1 MGVCFSAIRV
11 TGASSS
17 RQTNNNNKKACKK
30 TQENKPATNTNTNTK
45 RRTTTGSVPCGKR
58 TEFGYAKD
66 FHERYSIG
74 KLLGHGQ
81 FGYTYVAIDKVN
93 GDRVAVKRLD
103 KTKVLSFT
111 RGFNSNQSIICS
123 IVLNFISTTI
133 YYSLDSSIFDS
144 PKRKVWDLFFQF

>member
-1 MGVCFSAIRV
+1 MGVCFSASRV

-17 RQTNNNNKKACKK
+17 RQNKNKNKKTHKGCKK
-30 TQENKPATNTNTNTK
+30 PEENKPATNTK
-45 RRTTTGSVPCGKR
+45 RRSTTMGSVPCGKR

-81 FGYTYVAIDKVN
+81 FGYTYVAIDKVH

-103 KTKVLSFT
+103 KTKVLSFY
-111 RGFNSNQSIICS
+111 NSNQSI
-123 IVLNFISTTI
+123 NRFDFISTTI
-133 YYSLDSSIFDS
+133 
-144 PKRKVWDLFFQF
+144 Q